1 MEEDQMET
9 MIMERLEG
17 LEAGSAVNIVTDLTG
32 YFSAVKSSLKYAK
45 EKGLP
50 VIYITSTIPS
60 HILTEQLKSEE
71 TPVDHIQFVDCI
83 SFMVGSSHEATE
95 NTLYIESPTMLEA
108 IMLKTTLW
116 LKKLKKDEVLVLLD
130 SVNSLSMHND
140 EVLVTEFL
148 HYFINSMRSRDV
160 ITVVLSVAEQ
170 TPEDVETLLKLVC
183 DESIDVASEEEM

>member
-1 MEEDQMET
+1 
-9 MIMERLEG
+9 
-17 LEAGSAVNIVTDLTG
+17 
-32 YFSAVKSSLKYAK
+32 
-45 EKGLP
+45 
-50 VIYITSTIPS
+50 
-60 HILTEQLKSEE
+60 
-71 TPVDHIQFVDCI
+71 VDHIQFVDCI